1 MDLSTG
7 RLEGSA
13 RIQERPFGK
22 PSEEPK
28 PRAPRRPKEDA
39 GETEAGEPPE
49 EQENHQL
56 DDIA

>member
-1 MDLSTG
+1 MDFSTG
-7 RLEGSA
+7 RLELSE

-22 PSEEPK
+22 FSEEPK
-28 PRAPRRPKEDA
+28 RRVLRRPKEQS
-39 GETEAGEPPE
+39 GPTEADEPPD

>member
-13 RIQERPFGK
+13 RTEERPFGK
-22 PSEEPK
+22 SSEEPK
-28 PRAPRRPKEDA
+28 PRVPRRSKPEA
-39 GETEAGEPPE
+39 EPETEPAD
-49 EQENHQL
+49 EQEDHQL

>member
-22 PSEEPK
+22 APDEPK
-28 PRAPRRPKEDA
+28 RRAARRSKPEA
-39 GETEAGEPPE
+39 EPETEPAD

>member
-22 PSEEPK
+22 SSEEPK
-28 PRAPRRPKEDA
+28 RHARRRPKPNTEP
-39 GETEAGEPPE
+39 ETEPAD

>member
-13 RIQERPFGK
+13 RIQERPFSK
-22 PSEEPK
+22 SSEEPK
-28 PRAPRRPKEDA
+28 RRVPRRPRREVEP
-39 GETEAGEPPE
+39 ETEPAE
-49 EQENHQL
+49 EQEDHRL

>member
-1 MDLSTG
+1 MDLSTD

-13 RIQERPFGK
+13 RIQDRAFTKSP
-22 PSEEPK
+22 EEPER
-28 PRAPRRPKEDA
+28 RAIRRPKTGAEP
-39 GETEAGEPPE
+39 ETEPAD